1 MTSSKNAVSLLTA
14 AALVVAPVGGVA
26 ATYQTGYADDGE
38 GNNIRTEGG
47 APLPKSYEELVN
59 RINGGERFTLAD
71 LELMKANGVFTDE
84 AQYVE
89 MKALI
94 ERGPAAAKT
103 APESETAPAPAE
115 TEAPAEDA
123 ATETEPPVVETPDG
137 TDGSVT
143 PEAPSG
149 GDGTGEG
156 PSNEGAD
163 VPSTDGTEGE
173 GAETPDTE
181 TPDAGTDETLPPVEP
196 EVPGTPGDGDG
207 AVDPDD
213 GDTEETVDYGTMLP
227 WTSLDLTGD
236 KLKELLVAQ
245 GVPADRILIVEVESD
260 TAAPGAVMSTAEAV
274 SVYYQTMMTAYYY
287 GGSQMDLGCLVQ
299 NLVGAVRKEG
309 GEDLE
314 KVRGYFQTVVR
325 DRGEKEGGLWNRYYE
340 ARKYLK

>member
-94 ERGPAAAKT
+94 ERGPAAAET
-103 APESETAPAPAE
+103 APEPETAPAPVE

-123 ATETEPPVVETPDG
+123 APEAEPPVAEVPDG
-137 TDGSVT
+137 TDGSAT
-143 PEAPSG
+143 PEAPSEG
-149 GDGTGEG
+149 AGTDGG

-163 VPSTDGTEGE
+163 VPPTDGAEGE
-173 GAETPDTE
+173 GTDV
-181 TPDAGTDETLPPVEP
+181 PDAGTDETLPPAEP
-196 EVPGTPGDGDG
+196 EVPGAPGEGDGT
-207 AVDPDD
+207 VDPDE
-213 GDTEETVDYGTMLP
+213 GDTGEVVDYGTMLP
-227 WTSLDLTGD
+227 WTNLDLTGD

-245 GVPADRILIVEVESD
+245 GVPADRILIVEIGRAHV
-260 TAAPGAVMSTAEAV
+260 
-274 SVYYQTMMTAYYY
+274 
-287 GGSQMDLGCLVQ
+287 
-299 NLVGAVRKEG
+299 
-309 GEDLE
+309 
-314 KVRGYFQTVVR
+314 
-325 DRGEKEGGLWNRYYE
+325 
-340 ARKYLK
+340 